1 MENASILSIGVPV
14 FNGEPYLAQSLEAI
28 LRQTFTNLEVIV
40 SDNASTDR
48 TGEICRSYAARDKR
62 IRYSRSLTNIGLL
75 PNFRRVLELA
85 SGEYFMWAACD
96 DYWSP
101 NYVETLVACLEQ
113 NPDAVLAAGRIL
125 SVNPSCAG
133 RTDHPPADPP
143 VPGTRPHVD
152 TAKQLLYQHAF
163 GWLHGVFRREALVRL
178 SGSFFRGP
186 GWWGS
191 DVVFLMELCLV
202 HKLVGSYD
210 AVMYKRLIAYHG
222 PNTPRRLVRWQCW
235 YAKALIKVIRE
246 SPRSTMEKAELLG
259 ASLRYLTGRYFSDG
273 FFSTMLVWGR
283 AGYHLL
289 LGVDRP

>member
-1 MENASILSIGVPV
+1 MTENAPILSIGVPV
-14 FNGEPYLAQSLEAI
+14 FNGEPYIAQSLGAI

-85 SGEYFMWAACD
+85 SGEYFMWAASD

-125 SVNPSCAG
+125 FVNPSCAG
-133 RTDHPPADPP
+133 RTDSPPDDPP

-152 TAKQLLYQHAF
+152 TAKQLLSQHAF

-178 SGSFFRGP
+178 SGYFFRGP
-186 GWWGS
+186 EWGS
-191 DVVFLMELCLV
+191 DVVFLMELCLA
-202 HKLVGSYD
+202 HKLVGSCD
-210 AVMYKRLIAYHG
+210 AVMYKRLIAGHG
-222 PNTPRRLVRWQCW
+222 PKTPRRLVRWQCW
-235 YAKALIKVIRE
+235 FAKALIKVIRE
-246 SPRSTMEKAELLG
+246 SPRSRMEKAELLG
-259 ASLRYLTGRYFSDG
+259 ASLRYLTGLYFSSG
-273 FFSTMLVWGR
+273 FFSSMVGWGR

-289 LGVDRP
+289 LGIDRP